1 MALSPTELQALRQ
14 LYRFRCGY
22 CGVSETEAGAQLTVD
37 HFQPRSAQGADS
49 LENSVY
55 CCPACNTFKGAYW
68 NPGGVRR
75 ILHPIHDLEETHLE
89 ALPDGTMRGLT
100 ETGEFHLQRLHLN
113 RPALVAHRLD
123 FLERQQERERTARIE
138 TELEQVR
145 QQRDAL
151 LQRVPRE

>member
-1 MALSPTELQALRQ
+1 LRIASIAALPATLLREPT
-14 LYRFRCGY
+14 GI
-22 CGVSETEAGAQLTVD
+22 
-37 HFQPRSAQGADS
+37 P
-49 LENSVY
+49 
-55 CCPACNTFKGAYW
+55 
-68 NPGGVRR
+68 
-75 ILHPIHDLEETHLE
+75 LEETYLE
-89 ALPDGTMRGLT
+89 ALPDGTVRGLT

-123 FLERQQERERTARIE
+123 LLERQQERERTARIE